1 MKPTR
6 TLKVL
11 MRLRPALRFIK
22 FRILHI
28 DDSPERIARG
38 LALGVFIAFLPL
50 MGIQMFLAWIAAI
63 LFKGNKLMAVLGAW
77 VSNPATAIV
86 IYYPCYRLGR
96 WLIGFV
102 STQPNLDPR
111 QMEELFEKT
120 LSFYRF
126 LTEIHSVEFWK
137 EVSSALMKIG
147 LETFIGGVILGFL
160 AARLTHWL
168 TYNAILHHRQRKQK
182 KQLKRA
188 AAQKTR

>member
-6 TLKVL
+6 TLKIL
-11 MRLRPALRFIK
+11 MRLRPILRFIK

-38 LALGVFIAFLPL
+38 LALGVFISFLPL
-50 MGIQMFLAWIAAI
+50 MGIQMFLSWIAAT

-77 VSNPATAIV
+77 LTNPATAIF
-86 IYYPCYRLGR
+86 IYYPCYCLGR

-102 STQPNLDPR
+102 TAKPDIAPE

-126 LTEIHSVEFWK
+126 LTEIHSLDFWK

-147 LETFIGGVILGFL
+147 LETFIGGVIIGFL

-168 TYNAILHHRQRKQK
+168 TYNAVVLHRRRKQQ
-182 KQLKRA
+182 KQLKRTA
-188 AAQKTR
+188 AKI